1 MTWRGFLY
9 DTISGQLAQE
19 IDVPAFTWSM
29 TVSDSSFSTT
39 KDKGVG
45 EDEMGGLE
53 LPWSQVPGV
62 TSEAKASALMCGKR
76 GLIMLWQSE
85 RDDASSLGA
94 PVVGGPFGV
103 RSSTSLDVSVPVD
116 SIMGLLANRYLVH
129 EDMFGTNS
137 EHTAQASYSY
147 TSMSFRGIACE
158 LIRQCTS
165 CKPGGQLPI
174 DLPYLGETGKHERT
188 DWQDW
193 NVQNQSC
200 KALLTKLANVLG
212 GPDMQ
217 FRPYLADSQHVRWR
231 FEAGSDGD
239 VYLGQKTVH
248 SLEYHP
254 QGGTLDNLTVDRMS
268 PVQRV
273 YATGS
278 GSDKATLCYLAEDM
292 TLTQVSDPWPLME
305 CTYADSDTTNYD
317 VLKSHARSRLE
328 SNSRPLMQITGEI
341 DVDDVDASGV
351 PLHSLGSFWPGEL
364 FHVSIVGFPDL
375 PDDVYELRLMKMS
388 GDETSKV
395 KLTFD
400 ICEDPVY

>member
-1 MTWRGFLY
+1 MTWAGCLV
-9 DTISGQLAQE
+9 DTVSGQLAQE
-19 IDVPAFTWSM
+19 IDIPAFTWSM

-53 LPWSQVPGV
+53 LAWSQIPG
-62 TSEAKASALMCGKR
+62 TTPAAKASALMCGKR
-76 GLIMLWQSE
+76 GLIMFWRTG
-85 RDDASSLGA
+85 RDDLNSLGT
-94 PVVGGPFGV
+94 PVVGGIFGV
-103 RSSTSLDVSVPVD
+103 RQSNPLDVSIPLD
-116 SIMGLLANRYLVH
+116 SVMTLLASRYLVH
-129 EDMFGTNS
+129 EGKFGTGGD
-137 EHTAQASYSY
+137 HTAQSSYSWKG
-147 TSMSFRGIACE
+147 MSLRGIACE
-158 LIRQCTS
+158 VIQQCTS
-165 CKPGGQLPI
+165 RKPGGQLPI
-174 DLPYLGETGKHERT
+174 DLPYLGEKGSHERT

-200 KALLTKLANVLG
+200 RDLLTKLANVQG

-254 QGGTLDNLTVDRMS
+254 QGGTLENLTVDRMA
-268 PVQRV
+268 PVQRI

-278 GSDKATLCYLAEDM
+278 GSDKATLCYLAEDLALCQR
-292 TLTQVSDPWPLME
+292 TDPWPLME
-305 CTYADSDTTNYD
+305 CAYSDSDTTNYA
-317 VLKSHARSRLE
+317 VLKSHALSRLE
-328 SNSRPLMQITGEI
+328 SNSRPLMQVSGEI

-351 PLHSLGSFWPGEL
+351 PLHPLGSFWPGEM
-364 FHVSIVGFPDL
+364 FYVSIVGFPDL

-395 KLTFD
+395 KLVFD

>member
-19 IDVPAFTWSM
+19 IDVPSFTWSM

-45 EDEMGGLE
+45 EDEVGGLE
-53 LPWSQVPGV
+53 LPWSQIPG
-62 TSEAKASALMCGKR
+62 TTPAAKASSLMCGKR
-76 GLIMLWQSE
+76 GLIMFWKSA
-85 RDDASSLGA
+85 RDDASSLGT

-103 RSSTSLDVSVPVD
+103 RSSTPLDVSVPVD
-116 SIMGLLANRYLVH
+116 SMMSMLANRFLAH
-129 EDMFGTNS
+129 EGRFGTGGD
-137 EHTAQASYSY
+137 HTAQASYAWKG
-147 TSMSFRGIACE
+147 MSLRGIACE
-158 LIRQCTS
+158 VIRQCTS

-174 DLPYLGETGKHERT
+174 DLPYLGEKGSHERT

-193 NVQNQSC
+193 DVQNQSC
-200 KALLTKLANVLG
+200 KDLLTKLANVQG

-239 VYLGQKTVH
+239 VFLGQKTVH
-248 SLEYHP
+248 ALEYHP
-254 QGGTLDNLTVDRMS
+254 QGGTLENLTVDRMA

-292 TLTQVSDPWPLME
+292 ALTRVNDPWPLYE
-305 CTYADSDTTNYD
+305 TTYSDSDVKNYA
-317 VLKSHARSRLE
+317 VLKSHAHSRLE
-328 SNSRPLMQITGEI
+328 ANSRPLMQVTGEI
-341 DVDDVDASGV
+341 DADDVDASGM
-351 PLHSLGSFWPGEL
+351 PLHPLGGFWPGEV
-364 FHVSIVGFPDL
+364 FKVSIVGFPDL
-375 PDDVYELRLMKMS
+375 PNNVYRLRLMKMS

-395 KLTFD
+395 KLVFD